1 MSPKSETGEDMK
13 PTQRAVPAKDDRKTK
28 KRKFEEEMSPKS
40 ETDEDM
46 KPTLRAVPA
55 KDEGVKPTL
64 RVVPIKPRRIRK
76 YVNCTE
82 CGTPQQNIWR
92 HMQKVHKNKVK
103 KPKKVIS
110 KRGYVT
116 YFCPFTSR
124 KTGKCQKIIERL
136 HDHLVRTH
144 DVKNGSKRLT
154 TLLSM
159 AIPVTKEDTDSE
171 DDEMDGSDDN
181 QPLTQLRK
189 KPKIKQEKSELTPI
203 IKQEKSEFTPI
214 IKQKKGD
221 IITISD
227 SDEPT
232 QSQQCFM
239 SYPESEDH
247 DESSITHETPER
259 PPVVIFI
266 QDKRINR
273 FVNNQ
278 IDNGIS
284 KKEAHQTAAE
294 AFHVWTGMDAIRSLT
309 VILDVY
315 KLMNW
320 IMTCQKNKKGK
331 LLISRYLSSFP
342 NS

>member
-1 MSPKSETGEDMK
+1 MSSNESPDLFPPSNDESPDDFTPSQSTPKRRHKVPLNVVLFRKTRTRKIEEEISPESETDEDMK

-28 KRKFEEEMSPKS
+28 KRKIEEEMSPKSETDEDMKPTQRAVPAKDDRKTKKRKVEEEMSQKS

-64 RVVPIKPRRIRK
+64 TVVPIKPRRNRK

-92 HMQKVHKNKVK
+92 HMQKVHKTKVK
-103 KPKKVIS
+103 KPRKVIS

-203 IKQEKSEFTPI
+203 IKQEKSESIPI

-227 SDEPT
+227 SD
-232 QSQQCFM
+232 
-239 SYPESEDH
+239 
-247 DESSITHETPER
+247 
-259 PPVVIFI
+259 
-266 QDKRINR
+266 
-273 FVNNQ
+273 
-278 IDNGIS
+278 
-284 KKEAHQTAAE
+284 
-294 AFHVWTGMDAIRSLT
+294 
-309 VILDVY
+309 
-315 KLMNW
+315 
-320 IMTCQKNKKGK
+320 
-331 LLISRYLSSFP
+331 
-342 NS
+342 